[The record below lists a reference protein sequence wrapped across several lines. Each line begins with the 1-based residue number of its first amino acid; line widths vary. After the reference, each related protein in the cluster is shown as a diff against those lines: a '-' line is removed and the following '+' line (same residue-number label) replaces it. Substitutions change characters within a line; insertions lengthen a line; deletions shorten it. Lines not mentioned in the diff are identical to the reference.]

1 MPMINKKK
9 ANRLGL
15 SLIDKRMKNQPWV
28 LDGKFLILLMFPPLK
43 KESIA
48 DNQEE
53 MQSIAIPRPIN
64 VLRIH
69 LKAGLFRNGKII
81 APQSAEQ
88 LINVTVIKPM
98 RISSIIERRYSLIQN
113 EDHFLYFSMLHVLLI
128 SHILH

>member
-1 MPMINKKK
+1 
-9 ANRLGL
+9 
-15 SLIDKRMKNQPWV
+15 MKNQPWV